1 MANRKTSY
9 TMQRG
14 MVDYFMNLLNLPRGE
29 VWSAIKEAC
38 HACVDKL
45 DRNTKTKS
53 WRYAEIPGSDIKL
66 RVDVYR
72 CKYWNPTTQ
81 SYSGDDSYLCE
92 VKFSNISPNENFT
105 DEQIEDYIV
114 EKILLQ
120 VED

>member
-29 VWSAIKEAC
+29 VWSVIKEAC
-38 HACVDKL
+38 HECVDKL
-45 DRNTKTKS
+45 ANNSKSKS

-72 CKYWNPTTQ
+72 CRYWNHTTQ
-81 SYSGDDSYLCE
+81 SYGDESYLCE
-92 VKFSNISPNENFT
+92 VKFSNISPNEDFT

-120 VED
+120 VEDS